1 MDNAKCT
8 NSFINDLDF
17 YDREK
22 VLNICEQVELSE
34 KELLSEPN
42 QSINNFYFPCGAV
55 IAMMLANKA
64 DKTLELGL
72 IGEEGFLG
80 IEPILGVYK
89 APYQAIVHNKGLAL
103 KINAAQLLKLI
114 STNDA
119 IKTHFFLYIAV
130 TNHQLAQSAV
140 CNRYHL
146 VEQRLAK
153 LLLMLQ
159 SRLHSSHF
167 AITQDLLAVMLGVR
181 RVGVT
186 KSARLFQHLEI
197 VHYSR
202 GHLSILDLTALE
214 KVACNCFSI
223 DQFTYQSIMYA

>member
-1 MDNAKCT
+1 MDNEKCT

-22 VLNICEQVELSE
+22 LLNICEQVELSE
-34 KELLSEPN
+34 KELLNAPN
-42 QSINNFYFPCGAV
+42 QNITNFYFPNGAV
-55 IAMMLANKA
+55 IAMMLANKT

-89 APYQAIVHNKGLAL
+89 APYKAIVHTKGLAL
-103 KINAAQLLKLI
+103 KTNVAQLLKLI

-119 IKTHFFLYIAV
+119 IKAHLFLYIAV

-140 CNRYHL
+140 CNRFHL

-159 SRLHSSHF
+159 SRLHSSQF
-167 AITQDLLAVMLGVR
+167 KITQDLLAAMLGVR

-202 GHLSILDLTALE
+202 GNLMILDLKALE
-214 KVACNCFSI
+214 KVACNCFAI